1 MNAKSHGARRVS
13 VKAALMPMLWFA
25 PINAV
30 ICWTAAWVFRDHF
43 EFMAVFIGIG
53 CADRGGAVRLS
64 LRSRQFHSRLKA
76 C

>member
-1 MNAKSHGARRVS
+1 MNANSHGARRVS

-43 EFMAVFIGIG
+43 EFMAVFVGIG
-53 CADRGGAVRLS
+53 CAPIVVALSAYLYVLVNSIRG
-64 LRSRQFHSRLKA
+64 
-76 C
+76 